1 VTLALIAKRKWLVID
16 ERPPQL
22 PRRIGRIE
30 AVART
35 PIMGFREDVS
45 IRVTPDGE
53 GSRVDIRSS
62 SRYFES
68 DLGSNAA
75 RITRLIDDI
84 NNAVDNAKPV
94 VKKPQAPVKAP
105 PKVVKK

>member
-1 VTLALIAKRKWLVID
+1 
-16 ERPPQL
+16 
-22 PRRIGRIE
+22 
-30 AVART
+30 
-35 PIMGFREDVS
+35 VS
-45 IRVTPDGE
+45 IRITPDGE

-84 NNAVDNAKPV
+84 NSAVDNASLKP